1 MIDLSKL
8 SSNSQAGQDLFV
20 AGMLQGKKNGSFLE
34 IGSNHLQNSNNSY
47 LLEKELNW
55 TGYSIDQFEVHTDK
69 NYKKIVDAFW
79 KNFYNNIKD
88 SNWPDMPESITDLP
102 AEIKKEC
109 INNHG
114 YYVYLPKQMSWKI
127 DRPLTTFIQADATK
141 LDYSFLPKEMDYL
154 QVDIDPPIANLLLLE
169 KLLAQTRFATITF
182 EHDLWRNTDEVR
194 YVRKQSR
201 IVCKKHGYQIVAND
215 VTIEPG
221 KGVGIDDNPVYFE
234 DWYVHPHCVDLS
246 IIERFKN
253 ITSELKPKYATDI
266 LFK

>member
-1 MIDLSKL
+1 
-8 SSNSQAGQDLFV
+8 
-20 AGMLQGKKNGSFLE
+20 
-34 IGSNHLQNSNNSY
+34 
-47 LLEKELNW
+47 
-55 TGYSIDQFEVHTDK
+55 
-69 NYKKIVDAFW
+69 
-79 KNFYNNIKD
+79 
-88 SNWPDMPESITDLP
+88 
-102 AEIKKEC
+102 
-109 INNHG
+109 
-114 YYVYLPKQMSWKI
+114 MSWKI

-182 EHDLWRNTDEVR
+182 EHDLWQNTDEVR
-194 YVRKQSR
+194 YVRKQS
-201 IVCKKHGYQIVAND
+201 
-215 VTIEPG
+215 IEPG